1 MGHQAHFC
9 SEVNY
14 EKGND
19 EKPFSFNLDVDD
31 SRLKHVTSWVVY
43 EVIKDNGYQRE
54 FDTES
59 LDLFI
64 QEAKNSVYQR
74 FSSNL
79 VVLKKISHLND
90 LTGFNVIPVLFT
102 MTKGLR

>member
-9 SEVNY
+9 IEVNY

-31 SRLKHVTSWVVY
+31 SRLKHVISWVVY

-64 QEAKNSVYQR
+64 QEAKKLGVSKIQFESGGVEEDIP
-74 FSSNL
+74 
-79 VVLKKISHLND
+79 LK
-90 LTGFNVIPVLFT
+90 
-102 MTKGLR
+102 